1 MVKMVSLSDEAY
13 RRLKVLKGLKSFS
26 ELVIEITDERTRK
39 KKNNLMDFF
48 GIWKDDSEYW
58 ENFKKEI
65 RKSRNNAK
73 MREVRF

>member
-1 MVKMVSLSDEAY
+1 MVKMVSLSNDIYAE
-13 RRLKVLKGLKSFS
+13 LKALKGLKSFS
-26 ELVIEITDERTRK
+26 ELFRELIDK
-39 KKNNLMDFF
+39 KKKKKSIKEFI

-73 MREVRF
+73 MREVNF

>member
-1 MVKMVSLSDEAY
+1 
-13 RRLKVLKGLKSFS
+13 LKALKGLKSFS
-26 ELVIEITDERTRK
+26 ELFRELIDK
-39 KKNNLMDFF
+39 KKKKKSIKEFI

-73 MREVRF
+73 MREVNF